1 MGELPRWVKVFA
13 VVGIALAVLVLVAL
27 FTGHDP
33 GRHTG
38 AWPGPAA

>member
-1 MGELPRWVKVFA
+1 MSEMPRWVKVFA

-27 FTGHDP
+27 VTGHDP

-38 AWPGPAA
+38 AGAGLAL